1 MKIMTTKTLIS
12 GLAVFIGMV
21 LASPHLSAQPN
32 GGLRKPTIGDTV
44 KANVYAD
51 NTFEMYINGKL
62 VAVDSIT
69 FIPHNVI
76 SVDMLPTYP
85 MTIAVL
91 ARDNADP
98 KTGMEYANTNIGDGG
113 FILKLGDGT
122 VTSSKWKA
130 KRFFWGPLNGDA
142 KNPKVMRVALPQKW
156 NAIDFDDST
165 WGYAKEY
172 TEEEVGP
179 KAPFFEHDFKGAK
192 FIWSNDIKLDNTVI
206 FRYTVKSPPDGKARL
221 DFTNINNVV
230 PVRSKRPRGVDRGG
244 QRGNAGQPKPQ
255 GGNAQRPPATNPGN
269 IRIDPATGLPMPDAN
284 AGSGR
289 QQRPRGQDGGGQ
301 RAQGGRQQ
309 PRGQGGGQGRSR
321 NPIIL
326 ALDTDEDG
334 ELSVVELQN
343 APAALRGLDRNKDGQ
358 LSREETRPADGQRGG
373 QGGQR
378 GGGRGQGGQ
387 QGRPQEPR
395 GPGSK
400 GPGPKGQAQ
409 DGEVRQPWLFVHGK
423 EIDADGNGIISR
435 QEMLNQATAAFGG
448 YDRNR
453 DGIIVADELN
463 GPGARGAM
471 AGFLKGHA
479 REIDANNDS
488 RISVE
493 ELLNHAERMF
503 GKGDRNQ
510 DGMITKEELAGMQR
524 NPGQQPP
531 RRNPRQ

>member
-12 GLAVFIGMV
+12 GLVFIGMV
-21 LASPHLSAQPN
+21 LASPHLSPSQMATFQPLLATRS
-32 GGLRKPTIGDTV
+32 G
-44 KANVYAD
+44 NVYAD

-62 VAVDSIT
+62 VAVDSL
-69 FIPHNVI
+69 FYHSNVI

-130 KRFFWGPLNGDA
+130 KRFFWGPLNGDV

-156 NAIDFDDST
+156 NAIDFDDSS

-289 QQRPRGQDGGGQ
+289 QQ
-301 RAQGGRQQ
+301 

-373 QGGQR
+373 QGGLL
-378 GGGRGQGGQ
+378 
-387 QGRPQEPR
+387 GRPQEPR
-395 GPGSK
+395 GPVERSGPQGPSPRWGSA
-400 GPGPKGQAQ
+400 PTLDFCA
-409 DGEVRQPWLFVHGK
+409 RQ
-423 EIDADGNGIISR
+423 GN
-435 QEMLNQATAAFGG
+435 
-448 YDRNR
+448 
-453 DGIIVADELN
+453 
-463 GPGARGAM
+463 
-471 AGFLKGHA
+471 
-479 REIDANNDS
+479 
-488 RISVE
+488 
-493 ELLNHAERMF
+493 
-503 GKGDRNQ
+503 
-510 DGMITKEELAGMQR
+510 
-524 NPGQQPP
+524 
-531 RRNPRQ
+531 